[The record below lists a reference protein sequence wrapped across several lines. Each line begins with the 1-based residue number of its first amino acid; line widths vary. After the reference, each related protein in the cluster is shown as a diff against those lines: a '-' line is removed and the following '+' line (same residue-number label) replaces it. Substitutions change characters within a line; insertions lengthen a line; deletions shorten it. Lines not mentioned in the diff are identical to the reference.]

1 MTQMWAWLCLQNCYD
16 VKRPVNWKCSPWNN
30 SPGSSS
36 LVVHCMWNHNIVC
49 NVCRCGSGCL
59 RGGGKATWEC
69 PEGLLFLLLL
79 LLLERA
85 RGPWSCTSKQ
95 PFPLYQLLPQSA
107 EAFRTLSLQ
116 HSFKN
121 QSMQI
126 KNATPQFT
134 VINGSKQSWRQKG
147 MLSRAWNLSSRAWH
161 TKIRSLRLTLN
172 A

>member
-1 MTQMWAWLCLQNCYD
+1 M
-16 VKRPVNWKCSPWNN
+16 NWKCSPWDN

-36 LVVHCMWNHNIVC
+36 PVTHCAWSHDEVC

-59 RGGGKATWEC
+59 RGGGKAAWEC
-69 PEGLLFLLLL
+69 PEGLLFLLL

-85 RGPWSCTSKQ
+85 RGPWSCTSKP
-95 PFPLYQLLPQSA
+95 PFPLHQLLPQSA
-107 EAFRTLSLQ
+107 EAFRTLSLK

-126 KNATPQFT
+126 KNATPST
-134 VINGSKQSWRQKG
+134 SVYSYKWKQAKLKADGHAGPEPEISAQERDT
-147 MLSRAWNLSSRAWH
+147 R
-161 TKIRSLRLTLN
+161 RSG